1 MTTDKGPGEMPHGM
15 TDTHAADARQR
26 RRLLKALACTPLMGL
41 PGGMAVAG
49 GNNAASA
56 QGREPLGVAISA
68 CNDDT
73 GQHFAS
79 CTSYQGVERWRQPI
93 RQRAHGAT
101 RHPHKPWAVIFSR
114 RPGTEINVFD
124 LDSGERIARIEAA
137 PDRHFYGHGVF
148 SPDGGLLYTTE
159 NAIAPGEGRIGI
171 YDVNRDFARIG
182 EFASGG
188 IGPHEIRLHP
198 DGQQLIIANGGILTR
213 PDTGRVKL
221 NLDSMQSNL
230 TLLDRVSGE
239 IRWQGEPSHHQ
250 LSLRHLDV
258 SREGIIVA
266 GYQYQG
272 PAADHR
278 PLVVMKHPSSDR
290 LQELP
295 LPREYVPQFKQY
307 IASIAVSPD
316 GRLAVATA
324 PRGNLITLW
333 NLATGELDTTLDF
346 ADCAGVL
353 AVPATQQTPAG
364 FVVSNGRGE
373 WLLIDEEGL
382 PALGPVRLANTHW
395 DNHLALM

>member
-68 CNDDT
+68 CDDDT

-101 RHPHKPWAVIFSR
+101 RHPYKPWALIFSR
-114 RPGTEINVFD
+114 RPGTEINIFH

-137 PDRHFYGHGVF
+137 QDRHFYGHGVF

-171 YDVNRDFARIG
+171 YDVNRDFTRIG

-188 IGPHEIRLHP
+188 IGPHEIRLSADCRAEIAGCFERDCEGCRSFNRIVKQALPMAHHAQHRTWDVPRSRHP
-198 DGQQLIIANGGILTR
+198 RGVYWRIGLG
-213 PDTGRVKL
+213 
-221 NLDSMQSNL
+221 
-230 TLLDRVSGE
+230 
-239 IRWQGEPSHHQ
+239 
-250 LSLRHLDV
+250 
-258 SREGIIVA
+258 
-266 GYQYQG
+266 
-272 PAADHR
+272 AA
-278 PLVVMKHPSSDR
+278 
-290 LQELP
+290 
-295 LPREYVPQFKQY
+295 
-307 IASIAVSPD
+307 SPD
-316 GRLAVATA
+316 
-324 PRGNLITLW
+324 
-333 NLATGELDTTLDF
+333 
-346 ADCAGVL
+346 
-353 AVPATQQTPAG
+353 
-364 FVVSNGRGE
+364 
-373 WLLIDEEGL
+373 
-382 PALGPVRLANTHW
+382 
-395 DNHLALM
+395 

>member
-1 MTTDKGPGEMPHGM
+1 MSKTGHGM
-15 TDTHAADARQR
+15 LDTHPTEARQR

-41 PGGMAVAG
+41 SGGRVLAG

-56 QGREPLGVAISA
+56 RGHVPAGVAISA
-68 CNDDT
+68 CDDDT

-79 CTSYQGVERWRQPI
+79 CTSYQGQERWRQPI
-93 RQRAHGAT
+93 KERAHGAT
-101 RHPHKPWAVIFSR
+101 RHPHKPWALIFAR

-124 LDSGERIARIEAA
+124 LETGERITRIEAA

-159 NAIAPGEGRIGI
+159 NAITSGEGRIGI
-171 YDVNRDFARIG
+171 YDMHRDFARLG

-213 PDTGRVKL
+213 PETGRVKL
-221 NLDSMQSNL
+221 NLESMQPNL

-258 SREGIIVA
+258 SRDGTIVA

-272 PAADHR
+272 PASDHH
-278 PLVVMKHPSSDR
+278 PLVVVKRPASET

-295 LPREYVPQFKQY
+295 LPQEYVPQFKQY
-307 IASIAVSPD
+307 IASIAIAPE
-316 GRLAVATA
+316 GHLAVATV

-333 NLATGELDTTLDF
+333 NLETGELETTLDF

-353 AVPATQQTPAG
+353 AVPATQETPAG

-373 WLLIDEEGL
+373 WLLIDEDGL